1 MSKPVG
7 VRDTKRIDQKTRD
20 KIQATQIV
28 KRLQDHILAD
38 EDIMTVSQVNAS
50 RVLLNKILPDLK
62 AVEVSGNPD
71 APLNGNYTVEFINA
85 SCADK

>member
-7 VRDTKRIDQKTRD
+7 VRDSRRVDQKTRD

-28 KRLQDHILAD
+28 NRLQKHILAD
-38 EDIMTVSQVNAS
+38 DDVMTVSQVNAA

-71 APLNGNYTVEFINA
+71 APLNGNWTVEFVNA
-85 SCADK
+85 SPEDK